1 MFWLSLSVIGRFSQ
15 VSTYHRM
22 QENPPKYQY
31 RSRIS
36 EQFLGLQ
43 AALGKLLRAVRGLL
57 KRATDGNLKI

>member
-1 MFWLSLSVIGRFSQ
+1 
-15 VSTYHRM
+15 M
-22 QENPPKYQY
+22 QENPPKGKY

-57 KRATDGNLKI
+57 KRDTDGNLKK